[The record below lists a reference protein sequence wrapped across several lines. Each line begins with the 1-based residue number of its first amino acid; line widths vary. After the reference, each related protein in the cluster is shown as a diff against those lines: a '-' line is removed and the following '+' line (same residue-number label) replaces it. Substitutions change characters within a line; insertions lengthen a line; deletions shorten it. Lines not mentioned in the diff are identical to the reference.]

1 MASAP
6 KWHPL
11 PIFPHL
17 PALMIS
23 LQYTS
28 SSYTL
33 HVTDLANVWVESLDR
48 KGIILRSL
56 QENTSIDLSDG
67 DPNQWTVFFSKLDAA
82 FDPASPDHHTTS
94 LSLSASTVGTTSGGG
109 LALYVTC
116 VLSEPLNPLKWPV
129 YLTKCPPV
137 GLASELVL
145 PLIQAHHAR
154 TLEVRDLITRLK
166 EKDAVITK
174 LVDKLEANKVGL
186 EHVFNSL
193 STKRKQSRATVE
205 EKVKGLAPFNES
217 DWRSSVTTSRELP
230 RDLPSLIQEVF
241 AETGL
246 HSSVNGDISPSSQL
260 NDWWTKL
267 GSKPTTATKPP
278 PKEATR
284 QLRETTPPDTRT
296 TEGRDDD
303 DFQVQ
308 ATPPHLQS
316 IRRKYD
322 YSKATGDTTD
332 DDDSPVAIPDSHP
345 TVARDN
351 LRSRIGS
358 VGGKKLANDNSASQS
373 SRTVP
378 IDDDETP
385 SESDAEPVLPEPPK
399 RNNARIGTIG
409 KSREPSSPPKASSV
423 PPSSLP
429 PQPPKDGDETASGSD
444 PEDDAGPSKAR
455 SSSPVPT
462 ERKRVGL
469 GRIGGKPKTRVT
481 PEPPEEPNVT
491 SPRIRSPQ
499 AATSPGRPASRR
511 IGTIGTRADAD
522 GKRYRPSSPVPAPEP
537 ETEEQRA
544 ERRRAELA
552 KELERKAAA
561 PTKKKRKF

>member
-11 PIFPHL
+11 PIFPDL

-23 LQYTS
+23 LYYAS

-94 LSLSASTVGTTSGGG
+94 LSISASTVGTTSGGG

-116 VLSEPLNPLKWPV
+116 VLPEPLKPLKWPV

-137 GLASELVL
+137 GLTSELVL

-174 LVDKLEANKVGL
+174 LVDKLEANRVGL

-193 STKRKQSRATVE
+193 STKRKPSRATAE

-217 DWRSSVTTSRELP
+217 DWRSSVTTSREPP
-230 RDLPSLIQEVF
+230 RDLPSLIHEVF
-241 AETGL
+241 TEAGL
-246 HSSVNGDISPSSQL
+246 HSSVKGDISPSSQL
-260 NDWWTKL
+260 NHWWAKL
-267 GSKPTTATKPP
+267 GSKPTTAAKP

-296 TEGRDDD
+296 IEGRDDD

-332 DDDSPVAIPDSHP
+332 GDDSPVAIPDSHP
-345 TVARDN
+345 TVAQDRP
-351 LRSRIGS
+351 RSRIGS

-385 SESDAEPVLPEPPK
+385 SESDAEPVLPEAQK
-399 RNNARIGTIG
+399 RNNTRIGTIG
-409 KSREPSSPPKASSV
+409 RSREPPSPPAKSSSPV
-423 PPSSLP
+423 PPP
-429 PQPPKDGDETASGSD
+429 PPPPKDGDETASGSD
-444 PEDDAGPSKAR
+444 SEDDAGPSKAR
-455 SSSPVPT
+455 PLSPVPT

-469 GRIGGKPKTRVT
+469 GRIGGKPKDRVT
-481 PEPPEEPNVT
+481 PEPPEEPNMT

-499 AATSPGRPASRR
+499 NGTSPARPTSRR
-511 IGTIGTRADAD
+511 IGTIGTRPDSD
-522 GKRYRPSSPVPAPEP
+522 GKRHRPSSPVPAPEP
-537 ETEEQRA
+537 ETEEQRT

>member
-1 MASAP
+1 MAQAS

-11 PIFPHL
+11 PAFPHL

-23 LQYTS
+23 LQYAS
-28 SSYTL
+28 SSYTVR
-33 HVTDLANVWVESLDR
+33 VTDLANLWVECLDR

-82 FDPASPDHHTTS
+82 FDPTSPDHQTTS
-94 LSLSASTVGTTSGGG
+94 LSISASTAGTTSGGG
-109 LALYVTC
+109 LALHVTC
-116 VLSEPLNPLKWPV
+116 MLPEPLKPLRWPL
-129 YLTKCPPV
+129 YLTKCPPI

-145 PLIQAHHAR
+145 PLIQAHHVR
-154 TLEVRDLITRLK
+154 TLEIQDLITRLK

-186 EHVFNSL
+186 EYVFNSL
-193 STKRKQSRATVE
+193 STKRKPSRAAAE
-205 EKVKGLAPFNES
+205 EKVKGLAAFNES
-217 DWRSSVTTSRELP
+217 EWKSGVAANQELP
-230 RDLPSLIQEVF
+230 QDLSSLIREAF

-246 HSSVNGDISPSSQL
+246 HNIVNAEISPSSQL

-267 GSKPTTATKPP
+267 GSSSIAAIKPRKETTK
-278 PKEATR
+278 
-284 QLRETTPPDTRT
+284 QSRETPPLDIRT
-296 TEGRDDD
+296 TRERDDD

-322 YSKATGDTTD
+322 YSGAAGDTTD
-332 DDDSPVAIPDSHP
+332 DDDSPVEIPDSHP
-345 TVARDN
+345 AVAQEKPG
-351 LRSRIGS
+351 SRIGA
-358 VGGKKLANDNSASQS
+358 VGGKKPNKDNSASQS

-385 SESDAEPVLPEPPK
+385 SESDTEPVLPEAQ
-399 RNNARIGTIG
+399 RRQNNRLGSIR
-409 KSREPSSPPKASSV
+409 KSREPLPPPENSSSPPV
-423 PPSSLP
+423 PLP
-429 PQPPKDGDETASGSD
+429 PLKRGDETASGSD
-444 PEDDAGPSKAR
+444 SEDGVGSAEGW

-462 ERKRVGL
+462 EGKRVGL
-469 GRIGGKPKTRVT
+469 GQIGGKPKTRVT
-481 PEPPEEPNVT
+481 PGPSGEPNVT
-491 SPRIRSPQ
+491 PPGTRSPRATVSP
-499 AATSPGRPASRR
+499 ARPASRK
-511 IGTIGTRADAD
+511 IGTIGTRYDTD
-522 GKRYRPSSPVPAPEP
+522 SKKHRPSSPTTAPEP
-537 ETEEQRA
+537 ETEEQRT

-561 PTKKKRKF
+561 PTKKKRRF

>member
-1 MASAP
+1 MASIP

-11 PIFPHL
+11 PIFPDL

-23 LQYTS
+23 LHYAS

-33 HVTDLANVWVESLDR
+33 HITDLANVWVESLDR

-82 FDPASPDHHTTS
+82 FDPMSPDHHTTS
-94 LSLSASTVGTTSGGG
+94 LSISASTVGTTSGGG

-116 VLSEPLNPLKWPV
+116 VLPEPLKPLKWPV

-137 GLASELVL
+137 GLTSELVL

-174 LVDKLEANKVGL
+174 LVDKLEANKIGL
-186 EHVFNSL
+186 EYVFNSL
-193 STKRKQSRATVE
+193 STKRKPSRATAE
-205 EKVKGLAPFNES
+205 EKVRGLAPFVES
-217 DWRSSVTTSRELP
+217 EWKSSVTSSQEPP
-230 RDLPSLIQEVF
+230 RDLPSLIHEVF
-241 AETGL
+241 TETEL
-246 HSSVNGDISPSSQL
+246 HSSVNADISPSSQL

-267 GSKPTTATKPP
+267 GSNPTTAIKPRKDTTK
-278 PKEATR
+278 

-296 TEGRDDD
+296 TGERDDD

-322 YSKATGDTTD
+322 YSRASGDTTD
-332 DDDSPVAIPDSHP
+332 DDDSIVNIPDSHL
-345 TVARDN
+345 TVAQDKP
-351 LRSRIGS
+351 RSRIGA
-358 VGGKKLANDNSASQS
+358 VGGKRMSHDKSASQS

-378 IDDDETP
+378 VDDNETP
-385 SESDAEPVLPEPPK
+385 SESDAEPVLPVPQK
-399 RNNARIGTIG
+399 RNNTRLGTIG
-409 KSREPSSPPKASSV
+409 KSREPSSPPVKSSSPV
-423 PPSSLP
+423 PPP
-429 PQPPKDGDETASGSD
+429 PPPKDGDETASGSD
-444 PEDDAGPSKAR
+444 SEDDVGPSKAR
-455 SSSPVPT
+455 SSSPVPA

-469 GRIGGKPKTRVT
+469 GKIGGKPKARVT
-481 PEPPEEPNVT
+481 PEPSEEPNVT

-499 AATSPGRPASRR
+499 TTTSPARPASRK
-511 IGTIGTRADAD
+511 IGTIGTRPDVD
-522 GKRYRPSSPVPAPEP
+522 GKRYRPSSPVAAQEP
-537 ETEEQRA
+537 ETEEQKT